1 MLLKSGEKVS
11 WKNQKVD
18 TNYNSFSNTWEYSFF
33 TLLDNEMIN
42 KLIKD
47 PITDVRLF
55 IYDSSIDNPEKFSS
69 YLECIVGMR

>member
-11 WKNQKVD
+11 WKNQRVD
-18 TNYNSFSNTWEYSFF
+18 TNYISFSDTWEYSSF

-47 PITDVRLF
+47 PITDVKLF
-55 IYDSSIDNPEKFSS
+55 IYDSSIENPEKFSS
-69 YLECIVGMR
+69 HLECIVGMR